1 MRSTTPHA
9 QNGREMQRVTR
20 TAAVVLV
27 LLSLT
32 AGACAK
38 KQPPLAQPAP
48 PLGGS
53 PTASTPPPPPRTT
66 EALPVPPEPL
76 AIAEDGISARSLE
89 DLNRDSP
96 FKPAFFPLDSAE
108 LDDDGRAV
116 VTANAAVMRKYPGW
130 MITVEGHCDERGTP
144 EYNLAL
150 GERRAV
156 AVRTYLVSLGI
167 AADRVRVV
175 SYGKEFPFDPGH
187 NEKAWA
193 SNRRAHFV
201 ITSK

>member
-1 MRSTTPHA
+1 MKHEMHKLTT
-9 QNGREMQRVTR
+9 
-20 TAAVVLV
+20 TAGVVLV

-32 AGACAK
+32 VAACGK

-48 PLGGS
+48 PFT
-53 PTASTPPPPPRTT
+53 PPPAATPAPPPPPTT

-76 AIAEDGISARSLE
+76 GIAEDSVSARSLD

-96 FKPAFFPLDSAE
+96 FRPAFFPLDSAE
-108 LDDDGRAV
+108 LDDTGRAT
-116 VTANAAVMRKYPGW
+116 VTANAAIMRKYPTW
-130 MITVEGHCDERGTP
+130 MITVEGHCDERGTA

-156 AVRTYLVSLGI
+156 AVKTYLLSLGI
-167 AADRVRVV
+167 AADRVRTI
-175 SYGKEFPFDPGH
+175 SYGKEFPFDQGH
-187 NEKAWA
+187 DDRAWA